1 VRPLRAG
8 SDPREAS
15 SSRFEGG
22 RVLNDSLPAITP
34 DTPNGQSFARLKVRH
49 DDVHD
54 AEDDAC
60 GEQDEF
66 DGHARQYTFSRV
78 YVADGSTTAVT
89 TLKRDFRIVPESGYS
104 QRSLA
109 CLKRANSGFHA
120 TAATELSGTS
130 NE

>member
-8 SDPREAS
+8 SDPSLGDAS

-22 RVLNDSLPAITP
+22 RVLNDPLPAITH
-34 DTPNGQSFARLKVRH
+34 DMPNGQPFARLQVRH
-49 DDVHD
+49 DGDVHD

-78 YVADGSTTAVT
+78 YVADGSKAPV
-89 TLKRDFRIVPESGYS
+89 
-104 QRSLA
+104 
-109 CLKRANSGFHA
+109 
-120 TAATELSGTS
+120 
-130 NE
+130 